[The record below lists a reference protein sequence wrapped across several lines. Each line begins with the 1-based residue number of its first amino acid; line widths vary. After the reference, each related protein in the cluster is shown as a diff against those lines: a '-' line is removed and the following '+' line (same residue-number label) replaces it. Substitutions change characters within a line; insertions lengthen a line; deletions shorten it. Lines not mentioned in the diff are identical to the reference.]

1 MNFNELAIAVYE
13 ILVGE
18 LDNGSEAGS
27 FFSLILE
34 CLYNIQ
40 SHPQALYMIH
50 LLYLAGIDH
59 VVHPLALGMVITLLH
74 LLHII
79 SWRAVSN

>member
-1 MNFNELAIAVYE
+1 MVLKLECALMNIFYE
-13 ILVGE
+13 
-18 LDNGSEAGS
+18 NSAAGS

>member
-1 MNFNELAIAVYE
+1 MALKLEV
-13 ILVGE
+13 
-18 LDNGSEAGS
+18 
-27 FFSLILE
+27 FFFHLILE

>member
-1 MNFNELAIAVYE
+1 MSFNELATAVYE

-27 FFSLILE
+27 FFLILE

-79 SWRAVSN
+79 SWRAVSK